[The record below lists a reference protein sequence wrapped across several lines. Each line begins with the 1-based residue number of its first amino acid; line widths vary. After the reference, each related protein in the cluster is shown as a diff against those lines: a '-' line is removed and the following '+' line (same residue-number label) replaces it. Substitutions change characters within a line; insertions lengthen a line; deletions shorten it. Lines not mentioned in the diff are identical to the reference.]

1 MRVLIIADESFAS
14 RERSMLSRLE
24 VGLADEGVRVV
35 HAIPRRAA
43 PWYHAEVFS
52 QAVLYED
59 RGLPISRPWRARQVL
74 RDIQSLVEGEERAV
88 DLVHAFGRGSRA
100 MAVEIVRQTGA
111 ALAVEVNNPESA
123 AAAGRLRAPD
133 LPPPVLFVPD
143 PALERAIHADDSGLT
158 VRLTPW
164 GVHTPGAPRD
174 ILREGRDIAVMVN
187 ATGRD
192 RDAMIA
198 LLEGTAA
205 AASTHP
211 DLMFFAEAEAVHA
224 SGIWPL
230 VRRLGLSE
238 RFTLA
243 PDVEARRELA
253 LRGDALVLPEAL
265 GEQRTLTLDAM
276 AAGMVVIAAA
286 DPLVSVL
293 VDTRTARLVDKP
305 SAERWAGA
313 LRWLADSRDQARAL
327 ALAAREHVRAQCR
340 ASAHVAA
347 VMDAYEWMTASES
360 IPFGADGER
369 NVR

>member
-1 MRVLIIADESFAS
+1 
-14 RERSMLSRLE
+14 
-24 VGLADEGVRVV
+24 
-35 HAIPRRAA
+35 
-43 PWYHAEVFS
+43 
-52 QAVLYED
+52 
-59 RGLPISRPWRARQVL
+59 
-74 RDIQSLVEGEERAV
+74 
-88 DLVHAFGRGSRA
+88 
-100 MAVEIVRQTGA
+100 
-111 ALAVEVNNPESA
+111 
-123 AAAGRLRAPD
+123 
-133 LPPPVLFVPD
+133 
-143 PALERAIHADDSGLT
+143 
-158 VRLTPW
+158 
-164 GVHTPGAPRD
+164 
-174 ILREGRDIAVMVN
+174 
-187 ATGRD
+187 
-192 RDAMIA
+192 
-198 LLEGTAA
+198 
-205 AASTHP
+205 
-211 DLMFFAEAEAVHA
+211 MFFAEAEAVHV

-265 GEQRTLTLDAM
+265 GEHRTLTLDAM

-313 LRWLADSRDQARAL
+313 LRWLAESRDPARAL

-360 IPFGADGER
+360 IPFGSEGER